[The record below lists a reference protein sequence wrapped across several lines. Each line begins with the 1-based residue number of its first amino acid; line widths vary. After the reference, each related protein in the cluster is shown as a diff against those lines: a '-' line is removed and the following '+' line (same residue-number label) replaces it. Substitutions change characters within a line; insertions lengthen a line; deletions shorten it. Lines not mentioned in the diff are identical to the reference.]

1 MSQRLRDLL
10 DDGERLVKRAPKVPL
25 RVRLAALFA
34 GIVGV
39 VALAVWYLHHTNIAV
54 LEPRGT
60 IGAQEKHLMLVTVLL
75 AGVVVIPVFV
85 MLFAFA
91 WRYREGNA
99 HRAKYSP
106 ELDGNAA
113 AETVWWLIPATI
125 ILILSV
131 ITWNSSHSLDPYKS
145 LASSTKALNVQVV
158 ALDWKWLF
166 IYPDQHV
173 ASLNALELPT
183 NTPVNFEVT
192 ADAPMNSFWIP
203 QLGGQIYAMPGMSTQ
218 LHLMASTVGTYYGS
232 SANISGVGFS
242 GMNFEAHAVSSSDFA
257 KWVASAQKSSTTL
270 SANEYN
276 SLAKP
281 SQNVTPTTFK
291 NPIANLY
298 DTIVM
303 QYMMPGMSVGNTEQ
317 TTGMQGMDM

>member
-1 MSQRLRDLL
+1 MSQRLRELL
-10 DDGERLVKRAPKVPL
+10 DDGERLAKRAPKVPL
-25 RVRLAALFA
+25 RVRLTVLFA
-34 GIVGV
+34 AFVGV
-39 VALAVWYLHHTNIAV
+39 VALAAWYLHHTNVAV

-60 IGAQEKHLMLVTVLL
+60 IGAQEKHLMIITLLL
-75 AGVVVIPVFV
+75 AGTVVIPVFV

-99 HRAKYSP
+99 HKAKYSP
-106 ELDGNAA
+106 ELDGNNF
-113 AETVWWLIPATI
+113 AETIWWLVPAAI

-145 LASSTKALNVQVV
+145 LASDVKPLDVQVV

-173 ASLNALELPT
+173 ASLNSLELPV
-183 NTPVNFEVT
+183 NTPINFEVT

-218 LHLMASTVGTYYGS
+218 LHLMGGTAGAYYGS

-242 GMNFEAHAVSSSDFA
+242 GMNFETHVVPSSDFA
-257 KWVASAQKSSTTL
+257 AWIASAKKSSTTL

-276 SLAKP
+276 MLAKP
-281 SQNVTPTTFK
+281 SQNVKPTTFK
-291 NPIANLY
+291 NPAANLY
-298 DTIVM
+298 DTIIM
-303 QYMMPGMSVGNTEQ
+303 QYMMPGMSVGSTKQ
-317 TTGMQGMDM
+317 MTGMQGMSM